1 MSIRACARPP
11 DLVVKCAESLR
22 RAAPWQAASSLT
34 EEVRG
39 LRSRLRLRLGTQDS
53 GAAESV
59 AAEIVEADPEAS
71 PPARPPA
78 MPDQSS
84 PVSAAGRAP
93 LSCSPVK
100 SPYQG
105 RPRSLP
111 GEVGP
116 RSRTAGTTR
125 PAGRRVRQASLQGD
139 GLLRSSARA
148 NGRASWHS
156 ESSPTIT
163 PICSEAESR
172 LPSASAS
179 ASGSCSETLDVDW
192 AALTPIDGEEGNE
205 ALPRREELVGLM
217 SRVRQRTGLIRRLQ
231 VDVDRSILSH
241 ELVAAAASLEI
252 AESEA
257 RRCHDTGYISP
268 AVAAAESVLMLPAHA
283 PTSASLQGY
292 GSTAVPWIPDGLQLE
307 APGNHEGHQADLRQ
321 TVSVPVTFQSSV
333 RRPSA
338 VPPLWIGAWSTPLL
352 PPVEMLGGVSPS
364 SLPERVLDGPQMA
377 DTITAANT
385 DGSGTSEADVQDGQD
400 FWGWLSF
407 RSTLGS
413 LVPEIRTHT
422 F

>member
-1 MSIRACARPP
+1 M
-11 DLVVKCAESLR
+11 VVKCAESLI

-84 PVSAAGRAP
+84 PVSAPR
-93 LSCSPVK
+93 SCSPVK

-172 LPSASAS
+172 LPSAS
-179 ASGSCSETLDVDW
+179 GSCSETLDVDW
-192 AALTPIDGEEGNE
+192 AALTPIDGGEGNE

-333 RRPSA
+333 RRPNA
-338 VPPLWIGAWSTPLL
+338 VPPLWVGAWSTPLL
-352 PPVEMLGGVSPS
+352 PPVELLGGVSPS

-377 DTITAANT
+377 DAITAANT
-385 DGSGTSEADVQDGQD
+385 DGSGTSEANVQDGQD

>member
-1 MSIRACARPP
+1 M
-11 DLVVKCAESLR
+11 VVKCAESLI

-53 GAAESV
+53 SAAESV

-84 PVSAAGRAP
+84 PVSAPRSLA
-93 LSCSPVK
+93 CSPVK

-105 RPRSLP
+105 RPRSLS

-116 RSRTAGTTR
+116 RSRTAGTSR
-125 PAGRRVRQASLQGD
+125 PVGRRVRQTSLQGD
-139 GLLRSSARA
+139 GILRSSARA

-172 LPSASAS
+172 LPSAS
-179 ASGSCSETLDVDW
+179 GSCSETLDVDW
-192 AALTPIDGEEGNE
+192 AALTPIDGGEGNE
-205 ALPRREELVGLM
+205 ALPRREELGGLM

-338 VPPLWIGAWSTPLL
+338 VPPLWVGAWSTPLP
-352 PPVEMLGGVSPS
+352 PPVELLGGVSPS
-364 SLPERVLDGPQMA
+364 SLPERRQGPQMA
-377 DTITAANT
+377 DAITAANT